1 MTSRMYS
8 VHGLEDLSH
17 KNFPE
22 EILRQYIFQ
31 SVFFYNIKYNRGNI
45 HYIEHKKGD
54 TDIQDIE
61 YNRGDIQNIE
71 HNRGAIQNHR
81 VVV

>member
-31 SVFFYNIKYNRGNI
+31 SVFFYNIKYNRENI
-45 HYIEHKKGD
+45 HYIEHKKG
-54 TDIQDIE
+54 DIQDIE
-61 YNRGDIQNIE
+61 YNRGDIQNKE